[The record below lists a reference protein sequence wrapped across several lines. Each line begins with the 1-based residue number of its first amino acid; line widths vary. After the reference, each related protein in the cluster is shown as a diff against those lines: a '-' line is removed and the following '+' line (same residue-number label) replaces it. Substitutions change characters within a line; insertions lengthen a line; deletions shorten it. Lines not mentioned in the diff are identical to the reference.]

1 MTGLRNKNFIKII
14 LTKAPVILLFV
25 SVLNDYDFNYLSL
38 KYFSFNFSY
47 ILIFYYSLK
56 KSESLGYT
64 YIFIAGLFNDVVT
77 GTPVGLSSLMYLILC
92 VAASYLRN
100 ITLRPS
106 LLKDCI
112 FFLLTIL
119 IINSLLFLSLKFIFN
134 FELNYFDQI
143 IMCAHYSHGVLIR
156 YSVYSQYT
164 YTVCP
169 CKVAYV
175 LPREGTCTCICT
187 FGCCV

>member
-112 FFLLTIL
+112 FFLITIL
-119 IINSLLFLSLKFIFN
+119 IINSLLFVSLNFIFN
-134 FELNYFDQI
+134 YELNYFDQI
-143 IMCAHYSHGVLIR
+143 INII
-156 YSVYSQYT
+156 YT
-164 YTVCP
+164 FLFYFAFSKIFDFFENYFVGNSN
-169 CKVAYV
+169 A
-175 LPREGTCTCICT
+175 R
-187 FGCCV
+187 

>member
-1 MTGLRNKNFIKII
+1 MAELRNKNLIRKILSNI
-14 LTKAPVILLFV
+14 PILLLFI
-25 SVLNDYDFNYLSL
+25 SVLNNFDFNHLGL

-77 GTPVGLSSLMYLILC
+77 GTPMGLSSLMYLILC

-106 LLKDCI
+106 LINDCI
-112 FFLLTIL
+112 FFLITIL
-119 IINSLLFLSLKFIFN
+119 IINSLMFVSLNFIFN
-134 FELNYFDQI
+134 YELNYFDQI
-143 IMCAHYSHGVLIR
+143 INI
-156 YSVYSQYT
+156 T
-164 YTVCP
+164 YTFLFYFLFSNLFDFFEKYLVGRNN
-169 CKVAYV
+169 A
-175 LPREGTCTCICT
+175 R
-187 FGCCV
+187 

>member
-14 LTKAPVILLFV
+14 LTKAPVILLFI

-64 YIFIAGLFNDVVT
+64 YIFIAGLFNDVVI
-77 GTPVGLSSLMYLILC
+77 GTPMGLSSLMYLTLC

-112 FFLLTIL
+112 FFLITIL
-119 IINSLLFLSLKFIFN
+119 IINSLLFFSLNFIFHY
-134 FELNYFDQI
+134 ELNYFDQI
-143 IMCAHYSHGVLIR
+143 INI
-156 YSVYSQYT
+156 T
-164 YTVCP
+164 YTFLFYFLFSNLFDFFERYFVSSNN
-169 CKVAYV
+169 V
-175 LPREGTCTCICT
+175 G
-187 FGCCV
+187 

>member
-1 MTGLRNKNFIKII
+1 MTELRSKNLIRKILSNIPILILFI
-14 LTKAPVILLFV
+14 
-25 SVLNDYDFNYLSL
+25 SVLNDFDFNHLGL

-77 GTPVGLSSLMYLILC
+77 GTPMGLSSLMYLILC

-106 LLKDCI
+106 LINDCI
-112 FFLLTIL
+112 FFLITIL
-119 IINSLLFLSLKFIFN
+119 IINSLMFVSLNFIFN
-134 FELNYFDQI
+134 YELNYFDQI
-143 IMCAHYSHGVLIR
+143 INI
-156 YSVYSQYT
+156 T
-164 YTVCP
+164 YTFLFYFLFSNLFDFFEKYLVGRNN
-169 CKVAYV
+169 V
-175 LPREGTCTCICT
+175 R
-187 FGCCV
+187 

>member
-1 MTGLRNKNFIKII
+1 MTELRNKNLIRKILSNI
-14 LTKAPVILLFV
+14 PILLLFI
-25 SVLNDYDFNYLSL
+25 SVLNNFDFNHLGL

-77 GTPVGLSSLMYLILC
+77 GTPMGLSSLMYLILC

-106 LLKDCI
+106 LINDCI
-112 FFLLTIL
+112 FFLITIL
-119 IINSLLFLSLKFIFN
+119 IINSLMFVSLNFIFN
-134 FELNYFDQI
+134 YELNYFDQI
-143 IMCAHYSHGVLIR
+143 INI
-156 YSVYSQYT
+156 T
-164 YTVCP
+164 YTFLFYFLFSNLFDFFEKYLVGRNN
-169 CKVAYV
+169 V
-175 LPREGTCTCICT
+175 R
-187 FGCCV
+187 